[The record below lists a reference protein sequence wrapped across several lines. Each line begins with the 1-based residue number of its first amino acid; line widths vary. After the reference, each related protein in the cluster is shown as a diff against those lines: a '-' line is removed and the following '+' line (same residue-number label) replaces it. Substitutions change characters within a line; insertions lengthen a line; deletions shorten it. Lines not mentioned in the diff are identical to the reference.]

1 MRVFLDANILFSASK
16 SEGAVHRL
24 LGLLTDGG
32 HEIWVDA
39 FVIEEAR
46 RNLAAKY
53 PGALGTLDSLLS
65 RTHRLASTARLA
77 VPDEVAALLPE
88 KDRPVLAAAIRAGC
102 DALVTGDR
110 AHFGPLRG
118 RTVSGV
124 TIHSPATLAKAVF
137 GTSPG

>member
-1 MRVFLDANILFSASK
+1 
-16 SEGAVHRL
+16 
-24 LGLLTDGG
+24 
-32 HEIWVDA
+32 VDA

-53 PGALGTLDSLLS
+53 TAALATLDSLL
-65 RTHRLASTARLA
+65 RRMQRLLASTARLA
-77 VPDEVAALLPE
+77 VPAEVVALLPE

-110 AHFGPLRG
+110 ARFGPLCG